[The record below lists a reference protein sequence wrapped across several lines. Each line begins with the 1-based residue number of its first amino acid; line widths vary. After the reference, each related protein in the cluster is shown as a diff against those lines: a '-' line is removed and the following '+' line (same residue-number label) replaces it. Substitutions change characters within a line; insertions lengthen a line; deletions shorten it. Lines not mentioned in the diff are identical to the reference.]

1 MPLLTL
7 PVAFTSENHRAAG
20 KGLAHN
26 QLIKR
31 TVTITFGVVSVCA
44 ASFDEQILC
53 LILIDVCLGL
63 GLVSLD
69 SV

>member
-1 MPLLTL
+1 M
-7 PVAFTSENHRAAG
+7 F
-20 KGLAHN
+20 
-26 QLIKR
+26 
-31 TVTITFGVVSVCA
+31 VTITFGVVSVCA

-63 GLVSLD
+63 GFVSLG